1 MSRLKDYLAEN
12 PRAKRRANHA
22 YVYLIHLA
30 HVVLDLMPWFV
41 RGACLRAALGRA
53 GRHIYVDHRVYLKF
67 PWLVE
72 IGDDASINRGVE
84 FYPDFF
90 GGHRIVLGNNVR
102 VAPHVRFH
110 AAAHEIGDLE
120 YRHSGAPIR
129 VGNDVWIGAGA
140 LILPGVTV
148 GDRSVIGAG
157 SVVTRDVPPDV
168 VAAGVPARVVRA
180 RDADPESTAEPVAG
194 ATAEPP
200 RAEPSQ

>member
-1 MSRLKDYLAEN
+1 VSRLKDYLADH

-22 YVYLIHLA
+22 YVYLIHLV
-30 HVVLDLMPWFV
+30 HTLLDLTPWFV
-41 RGACLRAALGRA
+41 RGACVRAMLGRA
-53 GRHIYVDHRVYLKF
+53 GRHIHIDHRVYLKF

-102 VAPHVRFH
+102 VAPNVRFH
-110 AAAHEIGDLE
+110 AAAHEIGDLG
-120 YRHSGAPIR
+120 YRHTGAPIR
-129 VGNDVWIGAGA
+129 VGDNVWIGAGA
-140 LILPGVTV
+140 LLLPGVTV

-180 RDADPESTAEPVAG
+180 RAADGDARAD
-194 ATAEPP
+194 
-200 RAEPSQ
+200 AEPSP